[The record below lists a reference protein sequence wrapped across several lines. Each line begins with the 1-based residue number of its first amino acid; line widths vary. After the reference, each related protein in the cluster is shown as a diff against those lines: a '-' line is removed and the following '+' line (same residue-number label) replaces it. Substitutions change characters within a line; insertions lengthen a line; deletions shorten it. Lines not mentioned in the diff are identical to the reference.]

1 MVTQGKLHHSCIQN
15 EEECGGL
22 WVRKGKRVRESVGD
36 SGEESEGESEGEC
49 GIVGKKG
56 GESEGESEGECGI
69 VGKKG
74 GESEGVWD
82 SGEERGRE

>member
-1 MVTQGKLHHSCIQN
+1 M
-15 EEECGGL
+15 
-22 WVRKGKRVRESVGD
+22 R
-36 SGEESEGESEGEC
+36 EC

-56 GESEGESEGECGI
+56 GESEGECGI

-82 SGEERGRE
+82 SIVGKRVRECGE

>member
-1 MVTQGKLHHSCIQN
+1 M
-15 EEECGGL
+15 

-56 GESEGESEGECGI
+56 GESEGVWDSI
-69 VGKKG
+69 VGKRVREC
-74 GESEGVWD
+74 GE
-82 SGEERGRE
+82 